1 MGSALTAWPFTIFR
15 ATLGPSA
22 KTNLDRTSPA
32 LEVATQQYFTQTI
45 CSFSEVKMMTPTS
58 LLTFGLIIYRQ
69 LSGKKLPSK
78 TKEALSLVVGI
89 QLIFTET
96 TWSFLEVSETLF
108 VSLMTCMFTRSEK
121 ALGPLYRSLNLL
133 LEILSK
139 TVVASLEA
147 LEAHP
152 T

>member
-1 MGSALTAWPFTIFR
+1 
-15 ATLGPSA
+15 
-22 KTNLDRTSPA
+22 
-32 LEVATQQYFTQTI
+32 
-45 CSFSEVKMMTPTS
+45 MTPTS

-108 VSLMTCMFTRSEK
+108 VSLMTCMSTRSEK